1 MKYRLLLFFLFLTG
15 LMNLFAQEDYVKH
28 KVVKGE
34 TVTEIAQKYKVTP
47 NDLYTLNPKLRDGI
61 FENEIILIPKSKVTI
76 TAQEN
81 TSAPTPSNQTV
92 SNTSSGVVIVHI
104 VQPKET
110 KYGLAK
116 RYGVTVEELER
127 QNPHTVSVLQ
137 INHRLEIRGGKDS
150 GGFISNVQPPL
161 ASTKTGKVISYV
173 VQPKETLYGISRR
186 YGITVEELLAAN
198 RSVTGDLIKIGQTLN
213 IPVVGDAVTAQQS
226 NTNSGTSIHIVEAGE
241 TKYGLSKRYGTTIEE
256 LERKNPHIVAM
267 LQIGHRVEVGTAAF
281 STPTPIPTQEKVTA
295 TTPIEEKIIQETKV
309 AEVVTPQPVETEGG
323 FINYEVQPKET
334 MYGLS
339 RMAGISQEKLLE
351 LNPQLADGVKI
362 GMTIKLPATAPI
374 ASTQSKP
381 VTSTPAITGLL
392 ASLNKVEKKEIAIL
406 VPLEEEKLNYVM
418 GNPKGITAVSDAQS
432 KPYSDF
438 YYGAKFAID
447 SIQKMGVQVDPKFYA
462 VNQSNALTIAKN
474 KNLEAVSLVIYPV
487 EEGSVDK
494 IEEYLSKNNVP
505 LVSFTKA
512 NNTKRPSNSYV
523 VLPQELQIKLAVLN
537 HIAALNGNM
546 IVVTDPDVNLEWIA
560 AGFPKAVFVKAD
572 NKGILDVESLKKVL
586 VKNTRNYILMNTDKT
601 GIILDATTLLMK
613 ESTNYDIQLALLNE
627 LETLNEESLSEMR
640 FRVLK
645 MIYPSVKKLDNSS
658 RNNAFANQFKKEY
671 NVMPSPQTIKG
682 FDVTFDALLRVFQNK
697 NFEATAKDNETQ
709 QVMYRFKYNKNT
721 NGGYSNLGVYLYQF
735 DAETNVKP
743 VN

>member
-1 MKYRLLLFFLFLTG
+1 MI
-15 LMNLFAQEDYVKH
+15 NLFAQEDYVKH

-34 TVTEIAQKYKVTP
+34 TVTQIALQYKVTP
-47 NDLYTLNPKLRDGI
+47 NDLYELNPKLREGI
-61 FENEIILIPKSKVTI
+61 FENEIVLIPKSKVKPISQPIQKPDVT
-76 TAQEN
+76 TTGQ
-81 TSAPTPSNQTV
+81 PS
-92 SNTSSGVVIVHI
+92 SNVILHT

-110 KYGLAK
+110 KYGLSK
-116 RYGVTVEELER
+116 RYGVSIEELER
-127 QNPHTVSVLQ
+127 QNPHIVSGLL
-137 INHRLEIRGGKDS
+137 INHRLEIKGGRDS
-150 GGFISNVQPPL
+150 GGGAQKITNT
-161 ASTKTGKVISYV
+161 ASPIPNKVITYV

-186 YGITVEELLAAN
+186 YGITVEQLVAAN
-198 RSVTGDLIKIGQTLN
+198 KSVTSDLIKIGQTLT
-213 IPVVGDAVTAQQS
+213 IPVYSETGTAQ
-226 NTNSGTSIHIVEAGE
+226 NTSIQTDAAVHIVEKGE

-281 STPTPIPTQEKVTA
+281 STPTAIPTQEKATA
-295 TTPIEEKIIQETKV
+295 TTPIEEKIIPETKV

-351 LNPQLADGVKI
+351 LNPQLADGVKM

-381 VTSTPAITGLL
+381 VTATPAITGLL
-392 ASLNKVEKKEIAIL
+392 ASLNKVEKKEIAVL

-418 GNPKGITAVSDAQS
+418 GNPKGSSAVSDAES
-432 KPYSDF
+432 RSYSDF

-447 SIQKMGVQVDPKFYA
+447 SIKKMGVQVDPKFYA

-474 KNLEAVSLVIYPV
+474 NNLEAVSLVIYPV
-487 EEGSVDK
+487 EEASVDK

-505 LVSFTKA
+505 LVSFTKV

-523 VLPQELQIKLAVLN
+523 VIPQELQIKLAVLN
-537 HIAALNGNM
+537 HIAALNGTM
-546 IVVTDPDVNLEWIA
+546 IVVTDPDVNSEWIA
-560 AGFPKAVFVKAD
+560 ADFPKAVFVNAD
-572 NKGILDVESLKKVL
+572 SKGILDVESLKKVL
-586 VKNTRNYILMNTDKT
+586 VKNTKNYILMNTDKT

-627 LETLNEESLSEMR
+627 LEMLQEESLSEMR

-671 NVMPSPQTIKG
+671 NIMPSPQVIKG
-682 FDVTFDALLRVFQNK
+682 FDVTFDALVRVFQNK

>member
-1 MKYRLLLFFLFLTG
+1 MKYRLLLFFLFIAC
-15 LMNLFAQEDYVKH
+15 MINLFAQEDYVKH

-34 TVTEIAQKYKVTP
+34 TVTQIALQYKVTP
-47 NDLYTLNPKLRDGI
+47 NDLYELNPKLREGI
-61 FENEIILIPKSKVTI
+61 FENEIVLIPKSKVKPISQPIQKPDVT
-76 TAQEN
+76 TTGQ
-81 TSAPTPSNQTV
+81 PS
-92 SNTSSGVVIVHI
+92 SNVILHT

-110 KYGLAK
+110 KYGLSK
-116 RYGVTVEELER
+116 RYGVSIEELER
-127 QNPHTVSVLQ
+127 QNPHIVSGLL
-137 INHRLEIRGGKDS
+137 INHRLEIKGGRDS
-150 GGFISNVQPPL
+150 GGGAQKITNT
-161 ASTKTGKVISYV
+161 ASPIPNKVITYV

-186 YGITVEELLAAN
+186 YGITVEQLVAAN
-198 RSVTGDLIKIGQTLN
+198 KSVTSDLIKIGQTLT
-213 IPVVGDAVTAQQS
+213 IPVYSETGTAQ
-226 NTNSGTSIHIVEAGE
+226 NTSIQTDAAVHIVEKGE

-281 STPTPIPTQEKVTA
+281 STPTAIPTQEKATA
-295 TTPIEEKIIQETKV
+295 TTPIEEKIIPETKV

-351 LNPQLADGVKI
+351 LNPQLADGVKM

-381 VTSTPAITGLL
+381 VTATPAITGLL
-392 ASLNKVEKKEIAIL
+392 ASLNKVEKKEIAVL

-418 GNPKGITAVSDAQS
+418 GNPKGSSAVSDAES
-432 KPYSDF
+432 RSYSDF

-447 SIQKMGVQVDPKFYA
+447 SIKKMGVQVDPKFYA

-474 KNLEAVSLVIYPV
+474 NNLEAVSLVIYPV
-487 EEGSVDK
+487 EEASVDK

-505 LVSFTKA
+505 LVSFTKV

-523 VLPQELQIKLAVLN
+523 VIPQELQIKLAVLN
-537 HIAALNGNM
+537 HIAALNGTM
-546 IVVTDPDVNLEWIA
+546 IVVTDPDVNSEWIA
-560 AGFPKAVFVKAD
+560 ADFPKAVFVNAD
-572 NKGILDVESLKKVL
+572 SKGILDVESLKKVL
-586 VKNTRNYILMNTDKT
+586 VKNTKNYILMNTDKT

-627 LETLNEESLSEMR
+627 LEMLQEESLSEMR

-671 NVMPSPQTIKG
+671 NIMPSPQVIKG
-682 FDVTFDALLRVFQNK
+682 FDVTFDALVRVFQNK